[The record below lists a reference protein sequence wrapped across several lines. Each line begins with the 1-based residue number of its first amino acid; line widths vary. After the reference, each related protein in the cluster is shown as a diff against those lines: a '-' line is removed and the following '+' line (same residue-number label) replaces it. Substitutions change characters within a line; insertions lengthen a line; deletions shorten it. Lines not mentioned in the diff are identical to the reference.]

1 MKTSHILF
9 YTSIAALTA
18 CKVQIETPVEGDVTT
33 TSTAI
38 ECAAGQVCSVD
49 VSDIFFEET
58 FVADPAPGWHFAGW
72 KKRPSGLCG
81 GSATP
86 CAINTSGFEG
96 NLGLEAVLA
105 DPLVITYLE
114 PEFVVERTTEGITL
128 ASEQNQTAF
137 GLDFDFDF
145 YRNNTYS
152 CGLSGNYTFM
162 VVNPANGDETV
173 EAPLWVFLHGGGAGF
188 YDENGDYQ
196 AVGNQT
202 EDTWNREETFD
213 DFLIKQ
219 LQGRTLENGRLK
231 DITLTRRIRERYR
244 VLMVSMCDHD
254 QYSGLGT
261 PYPNHPNPGT
271 EVNGMQATM
280 SAVEY
285 TVANYPTTQV
295 FAHGTSAGSVGVYNL
310 AMSFAAQDIYL
321 TGVVADSIL
330 SPRAFDLFDVYP
342 GQAPRQPGWTYE
354 GVGEKQGYFGDT
366 NRSDAIAP
374 EGRIDAGFDQ
384 VPLLFVGGTSDPF
397 CFWDLPPIPEAASAG
412 QNNCEWAAQGLID
425 TIAAQPA
432 SPHQVANMAGEGH
445 IPTNTVSTAN
455 DVVDTFIGDI
465 LADNPPAPFGEFP
478 ATR

>member
-9 YTSIAALTA
+9 YTSIAAPTA

-86 CAINTSGFEG
+86 CAISTSGFDG
-96 NLGLEAVLA
+96 YPGLEAVLA
-105 DPLVITYLE
+105 DSLVITYLE
-114 PEFVVERTTEGITL
+114 PEFVVERTTEGITI
-128 ASEQNQTAF
+128 AGEQNQTAF

-162 VVNPANGDETV
+162 VVNPANGGETV

-219 LQGRTLENGRLK
+219 LQGRTLENG
-231 DITLTRRIRERYR
+231 
-244 VLMVSMCDHD
+244 
-254 QYSGLGT
+254 Q
-261 PYPNHPNPGT
+261 
-271 EVNGMQATM
+271 
-280 SAVEY
+280 
-285 TVANYPTTQV
+285 
-295 FAHGTSAGSVGVYNL
+295 
-310 AMSFAAQDIYL
+310 L
-321 TGVVADSIL
+321 TGL
-330 SPRAFDLFDVYP
+330 TP
-342 GQAPRQPGWTYE
+342 
-354 GVGEKQGYFGDT
+354 
-366 NRSDAIAP
+366 
-374 EGRIDAGFDQ
+374 
-384 VPLLFVGGTSDPF
+384 
-397 CFWDLPPIPEAASAG
+397 AASEISRRLRIIG
-412 QNNCEWAAQGLID
+412 PHRWIKHLRPRLHFFLI
-425 TIAAQPA
+425 
-432 SPHQVANMAGEGH
+432 
-445 IPTNTVSTAN
+445 
-455 DVVDTFIGDI
+455 
-465 LADNPPAPFGEFP
+465 PPACYFYL
-478 ATR
+478 